1 LDIRGILNNKS
12 FRFYVIYTLVVT
24 MLLNLVRV
32 LDVGG
37 SIVSYSTVA
46 SLATVACMLCY
57 ISILKNNKIMLLF
70 MIMYVVLN
78 TAYGVLRG
86 NKLGAALGI
95 NIIFI
100 LIGMISLLVI
110 LTFKKEVVK
119 LIRMN
124 KYMWV
129 AIIALWLAFV
139 FKIYTGEI
147 LSQFSNGAF
156 RFYAA
161 AAATIQA
168 VLLLNIVF
176 LLETTVG
183 FMVIMVILQG
193 YTAVRLFL
201 INELSIT
208 AFVTLLIQ
216 TITIGIVVYKYVM
229 SVRREKKDGGN

>member
-1 LDIRGILNNKS
+1 
-12 FRFYVIYTLVVT
+12 
-24 MLLNLVRV
+24 
-32 LDVGG
+32 
-37 SIVSYSTVA
+37 
-46 SLATVACMLCY
+46 
-57 ISILKNNKIMLLF
+57 
-70 MIMYVVLN
+70 
-78 TAYGVLRG
+78 
-86 NKLGAALGI
+86 
-95 NIIFI
+95 
-100 LIGMISLLVI
+100 
-110 LTFKKEVVK
+110 
-119 LIRMN
+119 
-124 KYMWV
+124 MWV

-168 VLLLNIVF
+168 VLLLNIVL